1 MVAPFR
7 DLFALVVLNGS
18 LDLPQHLF
26 AQLAHRCPQGSD
38 GRRRVEIKD
47 GHEVLMVQDFLRGEA
62 AAGQ

>member
-7 DLFALVVLNGS
+7 ELFALVVFDGS

-26 AQLAHRCPQGSD
+26 TQLTYCCPQGSD

-47 GHEVLMVQDFLRGEA
+47 GHEVLMVQNFLRGKA
-62 AAGQ
+62 AAG